1 MKTKSCLLFVV
12 AFVWVTNSHA
22 EVLNRI
28 VATVDGEP
36 ITLKELR
43 TFHQQ
48 ASQQAMLMPQEGIA
62 GMSERD
68 MLEALI
74 MNKLV
79 TKEVEAQGLKAKD
92 TDVDSYIERI
102 KMQGNLDDEQLKT
115 ALASQGMTMESYR
128 KQIADEIGRALLI
141 NREIGAR
148 VNVTPQDIERYY
160 QEHADEYTHA
170 EQVRV
175 RHIFL
180 PLSPMAPSDEAEEV
194 IALIEDIHKRA
205 VAGEDFAVL
214 ADTYS
219 KGPGAGQGGDLGY
232 FKKGQMTPEI
242 ERVAFSLKAGE
253 VSQPFRD
260 EIGVHL
266 LKVEEYS
273 GGGTAGLTPEISEQ
287 IKSKLYNDALRR
299 RYERWFQEDLRFR
312 HHVETFLTA
321 SAASPAR
328 TSSRFPSMSSD
339 EQDNPSAATT
349 TEGTATGKTAKE
361 PEKKPG
367 FFRRILPF

>member
-36 ITLKELR
+36 ITLNELR
-43 TFHQQ
+43 TFRQQ

-68 MLEALI
+68 MLDALI

-92 TDVDSYIERI
+92 TDVDGYIERI
-102 KMQGNLDDEQLKT
+102 KTQGNLDDEQLKT
-115 ALASQGMTMESYR
+115 ALASQGMTMENYR

-160 QEHADEYTHA
+160 KEHAEDYTQA

-180 PLSPMAPSDEAEEV
+180 PLSPMAPSDEEEEV
-194 IALIEDIHKRA
+194 LALIDDIHKRA
-205 VAGEDFAVL
+205 VAEEDFAVL

-219 KGPGAGQGGDLGY
+219 QGPGAGQGGDLGY
-232 FKKGQMTPEI
+232 FKKGQMAPEI
-242 ERVAFSLKAGE
+242 EHVAFSLKAGE
-253 VSQPFRD
+253 ISQPFRD
-260 EIGVHL
+260 GIGVHL

-273 GGGTAGLTPEISEQ
+273 GGGTAELTPEVSEQ

-328 TSSRFPSMSSD
+328 TAARSPDMPSD
-339 EQDNPSAATT
+339 EQDNLSAATT
-349 TEGTATGKTAKE
+349 TEGTATEKTTKE
-361 PEKKPG
+361 PEKKRG
-367 FFRRILPF
+367 FFRRLLPF